1 VVVGGEVD
9 CGERDVT
16 EEAGGG
22 AFVEAYEAEV
32 AHYPHGGAA
41 GGAFDVFGDFAL
53 DLEADFDDFE
63 GVGEYLFLE
72 VELLAGMVDRGGRG
86 ERGTYDL
93 TSSCTS
99 TSQNLMRDPDLS
111 ILI

>member
-1 VVVGGEVD
+1 VIVGGEVD
-9 CGERDVT
+9 CGERDVA

-63 GVGEYLFLE
+63 GVGEYLFLHILGKGNL
-72 VELLAGMVDRGGRG
+72 VRDGG
-86 ERGTYDL
+86 EEGTYDL

-99 TSQNLMRDPDLS
+99 TCENLMRDPDLS